1 MSVDSFTEVSEQSW
15 FNRGCSSIFGVFLG
29 IAAVIIAFP
38 LLFWNEGRAVERYNS
53 LVEGSG
59 IVISVSA
66 SDIDPANEGKLLHLT
81 DLATT
86 DEILSDV
93 EFYISV
99 QALKL
104 KRDVEMY
111 QWQEKQESE
120 EKKKAGGGTT
130 TETTYSYEKVWSS
143 TLINSGSFKRASGHE
158 NPATMLVQGQSFQ
171 ADKVT
176 FGTFILSRSQ
186 LDSIND
192 FTTLPLDPATL
203 KLPPSIQN
211 RATIANSEIYVG
223 NDPRSA
229 QIGDLRIDFQ
239 VVKPTTISLVA
250 KQINNTFEPYRT
262 RAGGTID
269 LLEIGSHS
277 AESMFESAQTEN
289 TILTWI
295 LRFVGFMVMF
305 VGFNMIFRPL
315 SIAFDLIPFLGNIV
329 EAGIGFLAF
338 TLAISLSLITIS
350 IAWIF
355 YRPLLAIG
363 LLVIAGLIV
372 FAIVRFTSG
381 RSQREKAVPDVAY

>member
-29 IAAVIIAFP
+29 IMAVIIAFP
-38 LLFWNEGRAVERYNS
+38 ILFWNEGRAVERYNS
-53 LVEGSG
+53 LLEGSG
-59 IVISVSA
+59 IVISVSP

-93 EFYISV
+93 EFDISA

-111 QWQEKQESE
+111 QWREKQESE
-120 EKKKAGGGTT
+120 KKKKAGGGTT

-143 TLINSGSFKRASGHE
+143 TLINSGSFERSSGHE
-158 NPATMLVQGQSFQ
+158 NPDRMLVRGQSFQ

-176 FGTFILSRSQ
+176 FGPFILSRSQ

-223 NDPRSA
+223 NDPGSA

-277 AESMFESAQTEN
+277 AESMFETAQTEN

-295 LRFVGFMVMF
+295 LRFVGFIVMF

-363 LLVIAGLIV
+363 LLALAGLIV